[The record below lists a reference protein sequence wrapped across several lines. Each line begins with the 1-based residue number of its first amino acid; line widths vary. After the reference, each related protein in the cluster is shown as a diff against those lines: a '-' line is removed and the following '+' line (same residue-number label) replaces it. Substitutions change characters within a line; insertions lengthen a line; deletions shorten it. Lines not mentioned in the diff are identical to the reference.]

1 MSIRAV
7 GWNYWVY
14 SFIECVIRT
23 RRENFSNIMAEE
35 ISQGIPL
42 IKDCSSFPSF
52 TVYFYQRFKERI
64 QANSD
69 NEIIRSEG
77 KIF

>member
-1 MSIRAV
+1 
-7 GWNYWVY
+7 
-14 SFIECVIRT
+14 
-23 RRENFSNIMAEE
+23 MAEE